1 MSRPEETATS
11 RVDSLPV
18 ARQRGILRILR
29 EQSAPMTITEVARK
43 IRQSDRHLTDDLSG
57 VMKDDLVR
65 LRVYHIDVPKLSQ
78 AGLVDYDPD
87 QKVVQLTE
95 QTRCGEFQTV
105 IAETRSD
112 EEDE

>member
-43 IRQSDRHLTDDLSG
+43 LRQSDRHLTDDLSG

-65 LRVYHIDVPKLSQ
+65 LRLYHVDLPTLNQ
-78 AGLVDYDPD
+78 AGLVDFDRD
-87 QKVVQLTE
+87 QKTVQLTE
-95 QTRCGEFQTV
+95 QARRRRIQTAIKRSPSGE
-105 IAETRSD
+105 AA
-112 EEDE
+112 